1 MAIATSFIL
10 IYRHCQYYT
19 NPNQQRYIVRILLM
33 VPIYATTSWFS
44 YVYVRESVYYESIR
58 TLYEA
63 FVVASFF
70 ILMLQYLG
78 STLADQKRVLKTHQ
92 RTKRWLFPLCCM
104 KYNPSRLHFLQFMK
118 WGILQ
123 YVPLKVF
130 TTFLAIVLEA
140 QGTYCEESWSPK
152 FGHVWVLIIDF
163 TSVSVSTYF
172 LIMFY
177 VTIHK
182 DLKKYQPLL
191 KFLAIK
197 LVIFFSFWQ
206 MVTIEGLVYF
216 NVIKESQYWT
226 TSNIATGLNA
236 FIIDIEMF
244 GFALLHL
251 KAFSYKPYVPRK
263 PIPSK
268 DKSPLGHGNDQD
280 PSSRSLSRLGSME
293 NIDLEKNDPRS
304 TATTADPG
312 TRRERRQEAS
322 VSSQRQ
328 DPPYQKYPDLSS
340 PKTATVASTANTGKP
355 AGYKSRRAT
364 SRSRSS
370 NTNTNTNTKNS
381 TKKDERRK
389 DKIVKKSKAPER
401 VPTKAERDALMDY
414 EKTTPV
420 YKGLVDA
427 FNPLDTIREI
437 WYGIRYLYR
446 WSRGLPVDRD
456 HQRLMDLE
464 TAFGRLRPEPKVGK
478 KESKSKDKKKSSK
491 SKKKPSKDGSDD
503 DDEDGDDED
512 EQRDEKKKNGDKS
525 KNKNRKN
532 MEDSDDDDDSDD
544 DAKKKRRKKKKGDDT
559 DDDGDDSDSEAKS
572 IEDAYTIDDG
582 DSSSEGDE
590 SDPDNIRSNPNTPGY
605 ATSKAKRQH
614 DHEESPGRSG
624 SGQGGGMTNK
634 ERMEEK
640 AKLVVVTTKGIEY
653 LPKEAAS
660 RTELAHVP
668 SIKLKP
674 VRKKELLSGLYAAH
688 PHLRTSSGAQQ
699 ELNRRRDTRDEGRPS
714 SSLSGTRT
722 PEIPMPH
729 PLRGPHP
736 GSSFDRDNGLG
747 RGGSD
752 TLGYDPYAA
761 FGTPPFQKSRSNNRH
776 RTQFARK
783 DIRLSPS
790 PLLPDTSDMA
800 DEVNEADDV
809 DTNSSSSMFYHS
821 REASH
826 SDPEL
831 HTLTHAASTINYT
844 RHHDQYVEQ
853 LERLE
858 KERQLYHF
866 HQQQELWRQHIEQLE
881 QEQLQEQEEAAAAA
895 TLALDGNN
903 GAEVTTEHA
912 SVAAAT
918 DHSRIP
924 RQAVAS
930 PTDPAAPSSASS
942 ISPMPDRPPPLPDK
956 DSNSDGHNNNNHPP
970 GSSQRDTDQR
980 NTAQQQQSSPQ
991 RRAPPR
997 RHSVDSI
1004 ESGGSTRGGRHDAR
1018 RRYQSPD
1025 EYRRAPPGG
1034 EAASFTARK
1043 RFYQHLASGQQDQGY
1058 LYRSSQRPGDGA
1070 REHGNDDRS
1079 RSPPAG
1085 NYDPRY
1091 DRSQR
1096 DGDGLGGPP
1105 MTRMPYPPIP
1115 AAVSHLYHHDHP
1127 ASYGRPRDDYYDV
1140 GSYDLSHNART
1151 MTNRSRYASPPPPPL
1166 RLPSSMPSPYGG
1178 RGRYGPPPGPPS
1190 PETLLPVSRYA
1201 PPHLREF
1208 EYQQWLEQQHGHGRG
1223 RGRGR
1228 SPGDDGG
1235 SGGGYRRDPS
1245 PERYQPR
1252 QGGQDPH
1259 APSLD
1264 DIPPGMSYDPRPY
1277 QPFPNHRDYL
1287 PQSSR
1292 RDYHSPPP
1300 HQQHHDSNIGDRD
1313 DKGKAPQR
1321 FLEHDL
1327 DRRDPHREF
1336 SPSRRQYVPYEHVV
1350 DMHRYHQDPAVHFQQ
1365 PLSQQPPPPQL
1376 QQQYPIHSHDEYD
1389 GPYEEAV
1396 IMTRSANNAHA
1407 DQ

>member
-197 LVIFFSFWQ
+197 L

-263 PIPSK
+263 PIPPK
-268 DKSPLGHGNDQD
+268 DKSPLGNGNDQD
-280 PSSRSLSRLGSME
+280 PSSISLSRLGSME

-322 VSSQRQ
+322 MSSQRQ

-478 KESKSKDKKKSSK
+478 KENKDKKGKKDKKKSSK
-491 SKKKPSKDGSDD
+491 SKKKLSEDGSDD
-503 DDEDGDDED
+503 DDEDGDDDD
-512 EQRDEKKKNGDKS
+512 EQRDEKKKNGDRS
-525 KNKNRKN
+525 KNKNKKD
-532 MEDSDDDDDSDD
+532 MEDSDDDDGSDD
-544 DAKKKRRKKKKGDDT
+544 GEKKKRRKKKKGDDT

-582 DSSSEGDE
+582 DSSSE

-614 DHEESPGRSG
+614 DLEESPGRSG

-729 PLRGPHP
+729 PLRELHP
-736 GSSFDRDNGLG
+736 RSSLDRDNGLG

-776 RTQFARK
+776 RTQFAHK

-790 PLLPDTSDMA
+790 SLLPDTSDMA

-895 TLALDGNN
+895 ATLALDGSN

-956 DSNSDGHNNNNHPP
+956 DGNSDGHNNNNHPSA
-970 GSSQRDTDQR
+970 SSHPDTDPR
-980 NTAQQQQSSPQ
+980 NAAQQQQPSPQ

-1004 ESGGSTRGGRHDAR
+1004 ESGGSIRGGRHDAR

-1058 LYRSSQRPGDGA
+1058 LYRSSQRPGDGV

-1079 RSPPAG
+1079 RSPPSG

-1096 DGDGLGGPP
+1096 DGDGLGGLP

-1115 AAVSHLYHHDHP
+1115 AAVPHLYHHDHP

-1140 GSYDLSHNART
+1140 GSYDLSHDART

-1228 SPGDDGG
+1228 SPGDGGG
-1235 SGGGYRRDPS
+1235 SGSGYRRDPS

-1264 DIPPGMSYDPRPY
+1264 DMPPGMSYDPRPY

-1300 HQQHHDSNIGDRD
+1300 HQQHHDGNIGDRD